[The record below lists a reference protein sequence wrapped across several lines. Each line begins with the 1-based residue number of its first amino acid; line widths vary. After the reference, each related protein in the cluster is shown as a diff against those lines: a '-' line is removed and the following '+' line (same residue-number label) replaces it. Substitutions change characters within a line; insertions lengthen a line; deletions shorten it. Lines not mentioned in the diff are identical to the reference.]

1 MTSSTAHDVIRWE
14 RDADGIVTLVL
25 DAPGRSANTVDAAFT
40 AALDRA
46 VDRLERER
54 DDLTGVVV
62 TSAKKSFLA
71 GADLRE
77 LIAVPRERAADFLAA
92 NLAVKRTLRRLET
105 LGRPVVAALGGSAL
119 GGGYELALA
128 CHHRIALDAPG
139 SEIGLPEVT
148 LGLLPGG
155 GGVTRTVRLLGLLGA
170 LPTVLLEGRR
180 HTPREALAAGL
191 VDELAA
197 DPEELLTKARA
208 FVRANPDAGQPWDTE
223 GYRIPGGTPGDRAL
237 APRLIALPA
246 QLEKRLRGAPFPA
259 PRLLLAA
266 AVEGAQVDLETA
278 LLVEGR
284 YLTELV
290 TGQTAKNM
298 IQGLFFDLR
307 AVTARRDAAA
317 RPARPTRRVAVL
329 GAGEQAGAIAR
340 ACAAAGLDTAV
351 TEATEELAGR
361 DVVVVAAP
369 DEADPDHKAFEH
381 VAAALDP
388 DTLLCAT
395 SPAVPVA
402 RLAEQAGR
410 AELVGLRF
418 AGPADRARLVEIVRG
433 PATGD
438 AALARA
444 LDLARVLGRTPIVV
458 HEGPGGSFV
467 SRVLGRYLAEGAAMV
482 GEGIAPAS
490 VEQAAAQAGF
500 GTGPLA
506 LLDEV
511 SLPLFRRA
519 RGGAAPHPGDAV
531 VDRLL
536 DTFDRPGRAAGA
548 GFHDYDAEG
557 RRTRLWPGLREHF
570 ASAGA
575 APADPAELGERL
587 LFAAA
592 IEAVRCLE
600 EGVVASVAEANVA
613 SLLGVGFPGWTGGA
627 LQFATGHPGGLP
639 AVAARAAALSAAH
652 GERFAPPPLL
662 AAKAGRGAVFT
673 DG

>member
-1 MTSSTAHDVIRWE
+1 MASATTPDLIRWE
-14 RDADGIVTLVL
+14 RDAEGVVTLVL

-54 DDLTGVVV
+54 DHTTGVIL
-62 TSAKKSFLA
+62 TSAKKTFLG

-77 LIAVPRERAADFLAA
+77 LIAVTRERAAEFLAG
-92 NLAVKRTLRRLET
+92 NLVAKRTLRRLET

-128 CHHRIALDAPG
+128 CHHRIALDVPG

-155 GGVTRTVRLLGLLGA
+155 GGVTRAVRLLGLAGA

-180 HTPREALAAGL
+180 HTPREALTAGL
-191 VDELAA
+191 VDELAT
-197 DPEELLTKARA
+197 DPEELLAKARA
-208 FVRANPDAGQPWDTE
+208 FVRANPDARQPWDTE
-223 GYRIPGGTPGDRAL
+223 GHRIPGGAPGDRAL
-237 APRLIALPA
+237 APRLIAFPA

-290 TGQTAKNM
+290 TGQTSKNM
-298 IQGLFFDLR
+298 IQGLFLDPR
-307 AVTARRDAAA
+307 AVAARQSAAA
-317 RPARPTRRVAVL
+317 RPARPARRVAVV
-329 GAGEQAGAIAR
+329 GAGEPAAAIVR
-340 ACAAAGLDTAV
+340 ACAAAGLDMA
-351 TEATEELAGR
+351 AADAPEELADH
-361 DVVVVAAP
+361 DVVIATLP
-369 DEADPDHKAFEH
+369 DEPDPDHKAFQR
-381 VAAALDP
+381 VADALWP
-388 DTLLCAT
+388 DALLCAT
-395 SPAVPVA
+395 GPTVPVA
-402 RLAEQAGR
+402 RLAERVRRPAD
-410 AELVGLRF
+410 LLGLRF
-418 AGPADRARLVEIVRG
+418 PDPADQARLVEIVRG

-444 LDLARVLGRTPIVV
+444 LDLARWLGVTPIVV
-458 HEGPGGSFV
+458 HGGSFV
-467 SRVLGRYLAEGAAMV
+467 SRVLVRYLAEGAAMV
-482 GEGIAPAS
+482 GEGVAPAS
-490 VEQAAAQAGF
+490 VEQAAAQAGYE
-500 GTGPLA
+500 TGPLA

-511 SLPLFRRA
+511 SLPLVRRV
-519 RGGAAPHPGDAV
+519 RDGAAPHPGDAV
-531 VDRLL
+531 VDRML
-536 DTFDRPGRAAGA
+536 DAFDRPGRAAGA

-592 IEAVRCLE
+592 IEAVRCLAD
-600 EGVVASVAEANVA
+600 GVVASVAEANVG
-613 SLLGVGFPGWTGGA
+613 SLLGAGFPGWTGGA
-627 LQFATGHPGGLP
+627 LQFANGYPGGLP
-639 AVAARAAALSAAH
+639 ALVTRADRLSATH

-662 AAKAGRGAVFT
+662 AAKAGRGEIFS